1 MKAAPNPNKI
11 VVFSG
16 SGLSS
21 ASGIPTFRD
30 SHGLWQQYDVMQLA
44 SPTGFAQNP
53 QLVHQFYQER
63 RLRAHA
69 ASPNAAHLAIA
80 KLEQQFEV
88 VVVTQN
94 VDDLHE
100 RAGSSQVIH
109 LHGKLNELRHC
120 RDASKVF
127 AVGDT
132 VFDEHSLAP
141 DGSPWQPQLWRPNIV
156 WFNELVPNMDQAAS
170 HFREAGKVMVVG
182 TSLVVEPAASL
193 IYHCRQ
199 RADKYFFDVRQEHCP
214 IGFYLWQGEAVEQV
228 PRLVESWLGAGAQR
242 SS

>member
-100 RAGSSQVIH
+100 RAGSTQVIH

-120 RDASKVF
+120 HDASRVY

-132 VFDEHSLAP
+132 LFDEHSLAP
-141 DGSPWQPQLWRPNIV
+141 DGTPWQPRLWRPNIV
-156 WFNELVPNMDQAAS
+156 WFHEQVPNMDEAAA
-170 HFREAGKVMVVG
+170 HFREAGKVLVVG

-199 RADKYFFDVRQEHCP
+199 RADKYFVDVRPEHCP

-228 PRLVESWLGAGAQR
+228 PRLVESWLGAGSKR
-242 SS
+242 SP